1 MEFLRRLSDYLSGQ
15 KGSGEFRSIPRD
27 VSVEALDKES
37 TLVLA
42 RQTMTLS
49 RRRRCAVDHLG
60 GDLTN
65 EGSVMF
71 ALERWYLEHGFTKE
85 AVALQAL
92 SDLRAIYE
100 DPVKVSETLK
110 KRILLTNYFS
120 DTGSLEDCYD
130 YGDIEPFI
138 FESEK
143 TGRIGIIDTFYNKLS
158 FAQRVNTVISLN
170 PEVRG
175 FKHQIRYFRTLLTTY
190 GLAYMS
196 NRYGLK
202 DSLIDATF
210 ADEKALAVGWLTL
223 DKTMKKYSIDPSQLP
238 PDESLLYNA
247 NKVAES
253 ASLFKMYTYRSR
265 DLLIHN

>member
-1 MEFLRRLSDYLSGQ
+1 MEFLRRFSDYLSGQ
-15 KGSGEFRSIPRD
+15 RRSGEIRNTPQEI
-27 VSVEALDKES
+27 SVEMLDKES

-65 EGSVMF
+65 EGSLMF
-71 ALERWYLEHGFTKE
+71 ALGSWYLEHGITKE
-85 AVALQAL
+85 AVADWAL

-100 DPVKVSETLK
+100 DPTKVSETLK

-120 DTGSLEDCYD
+120 ENGELEDCYD
-130 YGDIEPFI
+130 YGNIEPFI

-143 TGRIGIIDTFYNKLS
+143 TGKIGIRDTFYDKLP
-158 FAQRVNTVISLN
+158 FAQRVDTVISFN
-170 PEVRG
+170 PEVKG
-175 FKHQIRYFRTLLTTY
+175 FKHQIRYFRALLTTY

-196 NRYGLK
+196 NRYRFR
-202 DSLIDATF
+202 DPLIDATF
-210 ADEKALAVGWLTL
+210 ADEKALASGWLTL
-223 DKTMKKYSIDPSQLP
+223 DKTMKKFSIDPFQLP
-238 PDESLLYNA
+238 TDESLLYNSD
-247 NKVAES
+247 KVDES
-253 ASLFKMYTYRSR
+253 ASLFKMYTYHSR